1 MYFILFDIGSYT
13 VANITMN
20 SSYNITELFDIN
32 VTTTEP
38 PSGGGPPR
46 PEPGAYTDAKEWLWK
61 IIPPIVML
69 LGTFG
74 NSLTIIV
81 LLRQIKNL
89 SSTAVY
95 LLTLAFS
102 DLLVLYLGPL
112 RQWIVYLWE
121 VDIRTLSNAGCKIHV
136 FLTYFSIMF
145 SSWLLV
151 AVTIERVI
159 SVILPHKVKLGCTTM
174 KAGIAVVTIF
184 ICVFGL
190 NCHILYG
197 YGQVYKPT
205 SSGNYRCIPLYD
217 DYLDFRNDIL
227 PWIDFVFTF
236 VIPFV
241 LLLTCN
247 IIIIVVLRKNKLR
260 RKKMSLSQ
268 KEKEGRSITVM
279 LIMLCVV
286 FFICLTPVSIYLI
299 VLPYVKA
306 EAQKLPFMQMVRQL
320 EKTLFWHALTNC
332 FGYLNSSTNF
342 MFYFLSGSRFRAEVR
357 ALFTCKKA
365 GKEGVFGNSTSG
377 TRSTTLTN
385 GSTVHSKTGSKFS
398 QVPSGD
404 QRENDVNNH
413 QEKDIETKPKDSSN
427 EKAGSGNGHLKDKD
441 QFTNIQTVSPDHC
454 EMDVQ
459 TDTETGQLEGCR
471 M

>member
-1 MYFILFDIGSYT
+1 
-13 VANITMN
+13 MN
-20 SSYNITELFDIN
+20 SSYNITDLFDIYA
-32 VTTTEP
+32 TTTETP
-38 PSGGGPPR
+38 NQDGPR
-46 PEPGAYTDAKEWLWK
+46 PEPGVYTDVKEWLWK

-74 NSLTIIV
+74 NSLTITV

-95 LLTLAFS
+95 LLSLAFS
-102 DLLVLYLGPL
+102 DLLVLYMGPL
-112 RQWIVYLWE
+112 RQWLVYVWK
-121 VDIRTLSNAGCKIHV
+121 VDVRTLSNAGCKIQI
-136 FLTYFSIMF
+136 FLTYFSIQF

-151 AVTIERVI
+151 AVTMERVI

-174 KAGIAVVTIF
+174 KAGIAVMTIF

-197 YGQVYKPT
+197 YGQVYKP
-205 SSGNYRCIPLYD
+205 SASGKYRCVPLYD
-217 DYLDFRNDIL
+217 DYLEFLDNIL
-227 PWIDFVFTF
+227 PWIDFAFTF
-236 VIPFV
+236 AIPFV

-247 IIIIVVLRKNKLR
+247 MIIIVTLRKNRLR
-260 RKKMSLSQ
+260 RRKLSISQ
-268 KEKEGRSITVM
+268 IGKGGHSITVM

-306 EAQKLPFMQMVRQL
+306 KARKLPFMQMLRQL
-320 EKTLFWHALTNC
+320 EKILFWHALTNC
-332 FGYLNSSTNF
+332 FGYLNSCTNF
-342 MFYFLSGSRFRAEVR
+342 MFYFLSGSRFRVEVR

-377 TRSTTLTN
+377 TRFTSLTN
-385 GSTVHSKTGSKFS
+385 GSTVQSKTGSKNS
-398 QVPSGD
+398 QAPD
-404 QRENDVNNH
+404 EDKREYEVNNYKKK
-413 QEKDIETKPKDSSN
+413 EIIETSPNDSCN
-427 EKAGSGNGHLKDKD
+427 ETAGSRREHLKNIDLY
-441 QFTNIQTVSPDHC
+441 TNMETVSPDIC
-454 EMDVQ
+454 GMVVRTN
-459 TDTETGQLEGCR
+459 TDPCPFESSH

>member
-1 MYFILFDIGSYT
+1 
-13 VANITMN
+13 MN
-20 SSYNITELFDIN
+20 SSYKIADLFDIN
-32 VTTTEP
+32 ATTTETP
-38 PSGGGPPR
+38 NQDGSR
-46 PEPGAYTDAKEWLWK
+46 PEPGVYTDVKEWLWK

-81 LLRQIKNL
+81 LMRQIKNL

-112 RQWIVYLWE
+112 RQWIVYLWR
-121 VDIRTLSNAGCKIHV
+121 VDVRTLSNAGCKIQM
-136 FLTYFSIMF
+136 FLTYFSIQF

-151 AVTIERVI
+151 AVTMERVI

-174 KAGIAVVTIF
+174 KAGIAVMTIF

-197 YGQVYKPT
+197 YGQVYKP
-205 SSGNYRCIPLYD
+205 SGKYRCAPIYA
-217 DYLDFRNDIL
+217 DYIYFLDNIL
-227 PWIDFVFTF
+227 PWIDFAFTF
-236 VIPFV
+236 AIPFT

-247 IIIIVVLRKNKLR
+247 MIIIVTLRKNTRRR
-260 RKKMSLSQ
+260 RKLSLSQ
-268 KEKEGRSITVM
+268 KGKGGNSITVM

-286 FFICLTPVSIYLI
+286 FFLCLTPVSIYLI

-306 EAQKLPFMQMVRQL
+306 EARKLPFMQMLRQL
-320 EKTLFWHALTNC
+320 EKILFWHALTNC
-332 FGYLNSSTNF
+332 FGYLNSCTNF
-342 MFYFLSGSRFRAEVR
+342 MFYFLSGSRFRMEVR
-357 ALFTCKKA
+357 ALFACKKA

-377 TRSTTLTN
+377 TRSTSLTN
-385 GSTVHSKTGSKFS
+385 GSTVQSKTASKNS
-398 QVPSGD
+398 QAPPKD
-404 QRENDVNNH
+404 QRENGVYSYKK
-413 QEKDIETKPKDSSN
+413 QEIIETTSNDSSN
-427 EKAGSGNGHLKDKD
+427 EKAGPRNEHLRNKSLY
-441 QFTNIQTVSPDHC
+441 TNKETVSPNVC
-454 EMDVQ
+454 RMVVQ
-459 TDTETGQLEGCR
+459 TNTDPCQFESSH